1 MPHHQPPRYPL
12 LLALLLFLLAGCGAN
27 LPERPLDGRHL
38 VPDDTIP
45 VGTIPDIVQAPPL
58 LAPPAEQV
66 PLEVYSVVVHDVPAQ
81 ELLFALARDAE
92 LNLDV
97 HPGISGNVTLNAIDQ
112 TLPQILSR
120 IARQVDIRW
129 DLSPPSLIVEPD
141 SPVFRNYRIDYVN
154 ISRQSTGEVNVAT
167 SISTTGSS
175 GGDSGGSS
183 SGDNNSTTQLRQES
197 NNTFWATL
205 VANLQ
210 GILGESGGEAAT
222 DGQSSSN
229 NLIVNAE
236 SGIISVRGT
245 TRQHEDIQIFLDLLH
260 RRALQQVLIEATV
273 VEVRLKNQY
282 QFGVDWATIGRDS
295 GAYSFVQSLTGLNL
309 SYPPVSTLTIDR
321 SDGPDAMTATV
332 KMLEQ
337 FGDLKVLSSPKLMVL
352 NNQTALLKVVDN
364 KVYFTVEV
372 TPGELDSDGNLT
384 TRPLY
389 TTTVQ
394 TVPIGFVMAVTPQ
407 ISESDQ
413 VTLNVRPTISRIIGY
428 VFDPNPTLAE
438 NNVINRV
445 PEVQVREVES
455 ILKVTSGQIGVLGG
469 LMQDTLDKSTAGIP
483 GLSRLPF
490 IGNLFSYRDDTADK
504 TELVIFIRPAIIR
517 QASLNGDLAHL
528 RDLLP
533 TAPPVLTTG
542 QQIRQ
547 IATPRIR

>member
-1 MPHHQPPRYPL
+1 MPHHRFRCYPL
-12 LLALLLFLLAGCGAN
+12 LLALLFFFLAGCSAN
-27 LPERPLDGRHL
+27 LPERPSDGRHL
-38 VPDDTIP
+38 VPDAVP
-45 VGTIPDIVQAPPL
+45 PAGAIPDIVQAPPL
-58 LAPPAEQV
+58 LAPPAEDM

-81 ELLFALARDAE
+81 ELLFALARDAA

-154 ISRQSTGEVNVAT
+154 ISRQSTGEVNVDTA
-167 SISTTGSS
+167 ISSPGSA
-175 GGDSGGSS
+175 GDGGSS
-183 SGDNNSTTQLRQES
+183 SGENNSTTRLRQES
-197 NNTFWATL
+197 NNSFWATL
-205 VANLQ
+205 VANLR
-210 GILGESGGEAAT
+210 GILGENAGEAAA

-245 TRQHEDIQIFLDLLH
+245 TRQHEEIQIFLDLLH

-295 GAYSFVQSLTGLNL
+295 GAYSFVQNLTGLNL
-309 SYPPVSTLTIDR
+309 SGAPVSMLTVDH
-321 SDGPDAMTATV
+321 SADPDAMTATV

-372 TPGELDSDGNLT
+372 TPGELDSEGNLT

-428 VFDPNPTLAE
+428 VLDPNPTLAE

-455 ILKVTSGQIGVLGG
+455 ILKVASGQIGVLGG
-469 LMQDTLDKSTAGIP
+469 LMQDTLDNSTDGIP

-517 QASLNGDLAHL
+517 QASLNGDLARF

-533 TAPPVLTTG
+533 ATQPVLTTG

-547 IATPRIR
+547 IATPEIR